1 MNEIQQLHQ
10 KLDQVLNELASLK
23 AGLKTSPCDE
33 LLSLP
38 EAAKVLSL
46 STSRVYALI
55 YEGKLKPLQRR
66 KFARIQFSKQTIQQ
80 YLYGNTN
87 NNEDNSS
94 ADRKPIFQ

>member
-1 MNEIQQLHQ
+1 MNDLQLLHQ
-10 KLDQVLNELASLK
+10 KIDLVLNELAVLRAELNK
-23 AGLKTSPCDE
+23 SPCDE

-38 EAAKVLSL
+38 EAAKSLSL

-55 YEGKLKPLQRR
+55 YEGKLEPLQRR

-87 NNEDNSS
+87 NTDNITT
-94 ADRKPIFQ
+94 DN